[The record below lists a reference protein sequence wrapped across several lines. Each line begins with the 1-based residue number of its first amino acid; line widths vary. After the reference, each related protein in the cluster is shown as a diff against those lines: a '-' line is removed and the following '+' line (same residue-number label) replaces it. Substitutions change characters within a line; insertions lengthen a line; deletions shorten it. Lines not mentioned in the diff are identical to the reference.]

1 VWWGPA
7 SAPRVLF
14 TARLSTP
21 RSQGLGRSQQ
31 RCVPTAPAQ
40 IPASARRSCQRH
52 LRAHLG
58 PFQRGCLG
66 GSRSFLLP
74 RGKPAGAFLL
84 ALAELWLQPQAAP
97 KNHAA
102 ARPLLSRWAGEGN
115 GKEEAGLG
123 GGDGDSSTEQQ
134 WEGAVTTVILIKGIL
149 KARNTQRCF
158 LPARC
163 PAPSRAAIPLP
174 RQLRQLYRGHDV
186 TWYRMPDLFGCFGSA
201 LLAVSPPR
209 CL

>member
-7 SAPRVLF
+7 GDPRVLF
-14 TARLSTP
+14 TARLSAR
-21 RSQGLGRSQQ
+21 RSHGLGRSRQ
-31 RCVPTAPAQ
+31 RRVPTAPTP
-40 IPASARRSCQRH
+40 IPAAARRSCCRH

-66 GSRSFLLP
+66 ESHSFLLP

-84 ALAELWLQPQAAP
+84 ALAELLLQPRAAA

-102 ARPLLSRWAGEGN
+102 ARPLLLRWAGEGN
-115 GKEEAGLG
+115 GKEEARLG

-134 WEGAVTTVILIKGIL
+134 REGAVTAIILIKGTHQSS
-149 KARNTQRCF
+149 NTQRCF

-163 PAPSRAAIPLP
+163 PAPSGAAIPLP
-174 RQLRQLYRGHDV
+174 RQLRQLYCGHDV
-186 TWYRMPDLFGCFGSA
+186 TWYRIPDLFGCFGSA